1 MAVKT
6 NIIKGFKVGGG
17 NRAIIV
23 IVPVD
28 WIQKGAIVAESATM
42 VAILVPASLLA
53 TLVHVSNDEDA
64 VKYMECEIHNMVLA

>member
-1 MAVKT
+1 M
-6 NIIKGFKVGGG
+6 GGIEQLLLLS
-17 NRAIIV
+17 R
-23 IVPVD
+23 PVD